1 MFLSE
6 KEEREN
12 ERLQIDIGLLT
23 RGRVLVS
30 EVRGTTYRGWWAVV
44 FEVWGDTFMAGFIT
58 TAELWWGACLVEDP
72 GSLPVEVAVLMVH
85 VVLPERMGILGPVQ
99 VLADYK

>member
-12 ERLQIDIGLLT
+12 ERLQIDIGLLA

-30 EVRGTTYRGWWAVV
+30 EVRGTTYRGW
-44 FEVWGDTFMAGFIT
+44 
-58 TAELWWGACLVEDP
+58 
-72 GSLPVEVAVLMVH
+72 
-85 VVLPERMGILGPVQ
+85 
-99 VLADYK
+99 